1 MSSSQPS
8 PPGTVRLE
16 HMAVTQFVS
25 VLLYTSVFVTIV
37 VNADFAETGFAGI
50 PKALFAKYSTPE
62 EHGTLRV
69 IQFFVLGSIVALNA
83 VRYHLSFW
91 SVEENEGFNAL
102 CIWARQKKLKWY
114 VFFDLSLRILSYIVL
129 FFLQLS

>member
-50 PKALFAKYSTPE
+50 RRDRSTGRRLAHNPGRAGE
-62 EHGTLRV
+62 ADCDAA
-69 IQFFVLGSIVALNA
+69 S
-83 VRYHLSFW
+83 
-91 SVEENEGFNAL
+91 
-102 CIWARQKKLKWY
+102 
-114 VFFDLSLRILSYIVL
+114 
-129 FFLQLS
+129 